1 MIIMSEEIKVI
12 KRERIANITKF
23 TDNILSYV
31 TNEMT
36 TKGNIIYII
45 HLLIVIIY
53 LALMIFLPIN
63 RLNIIILV
71 CLIIIH
77 NSVNLYYA
85 KWDTCIL
92 LKLERYFY
100 NDTSWYGQNTPI
112 FKLLGINSQETHK
125 LRQLF
130 NFTGWTLLYI
140 YYIYRLFKK
149 FFYKKNKENSK
160 INKKK

>member
-1 MIIMSEEIKVI
+1 MSDEIKII
-12 KRERIANITKF
+12 KRERMANITKF

-36 TKGNIIYII
+36 TKGNIILII

-53 LALMIFLPIN
+53 LVLMIFLPIN
-63 RLNIIILV
+63 RLNIVILV
-71 CLIIIH
+71 CVIIIH

-100 NDTSWYGQNTPI
+100 NDISWYGQNTPI
-112 FKLLGINSQETHK
+112 FKKLGINDQDSHK
-125 LRQLF
+125 YRQLF
-130 NFTGWTLLYI
+130 NFTGWILLYI
-140 YYIYRLFKK
+140 YYIYRIFKK
-149 FFYKKNKENSK
+149 FFNKKNKKDSK
-160 INKKK
+160 VDKKK